1 MLARHDKI
9 WTSKKE
15 RTMKMQQ
22 VREKAKEF
30 GLKPGKI
37 KRKADLIR
45 AIQIEEGNTSCFQA
59 EVSDCKETDCCWRN
73 DCQGWVG

>member
-1 MLARHDKI
+1 MIKFGHKKGTYHENATSQGKGKRARLEIRQDK
-9 WTSKKE
+9 
-15 RTMKMQQ
+15 
-22 VREKAKEF
+22 
-30 GLKPGKI
+30 